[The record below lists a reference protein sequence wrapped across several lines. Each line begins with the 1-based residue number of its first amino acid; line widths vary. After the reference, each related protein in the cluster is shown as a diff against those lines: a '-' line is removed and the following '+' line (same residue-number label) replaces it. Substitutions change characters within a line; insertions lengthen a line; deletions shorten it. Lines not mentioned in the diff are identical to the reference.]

1 MNNEMRTTNSFKH
14 WALPMRKRLVNIL
27 VILNKQ
33 KWIFFSLM
41 WFIFFFRTAI
51 IVIIIILTSNC
62 NPPRLQP
69 ALLSV

>member
-33 KWIFFSLM
+33 KWIFF
-41 WFIFFFRTAI
+41 FFKVVYFFF
-51 IVIIIILTSNC
+51 
-62 NPPRLQP
+62 
-69 ALLSV
+69 